1 LKRGARNAAGRACLR
16 RVRLLCFPRAAVKLL
31 NPDPSLSWRC
41 VALPTQE
48 HIDYLSLQSL
58 LFKQTSLGF
67 VGQLKIFFKHTKR
80 ISD

>member
-1 LKRGARNAAGRACLR
+1 MF
-16 RVRLLCFPRAAVKLL
+16 LCFAGFLCCFAE
-31 NPDPSLSWRC
+31 
-41 VALPTQE
+41 QE